1 MIRWL
6 IVGGVLVVFA
16 GVAVMD
22 WLDGPVSQPDSELV
36 YALLV
41 FSGLALGWRP
51 PWSGKGD

>member
-1 MIRWL
+1 MTRWM

-22 WLDGPVSQPDSELV
+22 WLDGPVSHPDSALV